1 MARPRSASRT
11 TARCVMRSNEAGSR
25 LVYGPEVICVAPI
38 GTVRADV
45 VERVVRW
52 LREALGLPVIIG
64 RIPIDPEDAF
74 LANRG
79 QYDARRLLL
88 ELNEHSASAAVR
100 LVGITES
107 DLCNVILDFVF
118 GEAQLDGNVAICSA
132 YRLSEKGEAEGREEA
147 TARRLMKV
155 VLHELGHVFGL
166 SHCED
171 EDCAMHEAKSLA
183 DIDRRSTRY
192 CSSCIEALSWEIR
205 RRVPSA
211 TDAAVATSHAA

>member
-1 MARPRSASRT
+1 
-11 TARCVMRSNEAGSR
+11 MRSEAAGPR

-38 GTVRADV
+38 GTVRVEV
-45 VERVVRW
+45 VQRVVDW
-52 LREALGLPVIIG
+52 LREAFGLPVVVG
-64 RIPIDPEDAF
+64 RIPIDPADAF
-74 LANRG
+74 LADRG

-88 ELNEHSASAAVR
+88 ELREHSASAAVR

-132 YRLSEKGEAEGREEA
+132 YRLSEGGESEGRVEA
-147 TARRLMKV
+147 TARRLRKV

-192 CSSCIEALSWEIR
+192 CSSCIEALNWETR
-205 RRVPSA
+205 RRVLFAPDTS
-211 TDAAVATSHAA
+211 VATAHAA